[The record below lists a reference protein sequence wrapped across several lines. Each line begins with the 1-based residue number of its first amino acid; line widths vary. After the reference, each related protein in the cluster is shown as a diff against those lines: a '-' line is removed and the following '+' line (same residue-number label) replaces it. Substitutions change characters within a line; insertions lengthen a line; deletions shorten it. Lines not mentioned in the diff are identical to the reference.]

1 VNLGAPLF
9 ERDLVHRQL
18 HDVDTASVLRFKI
31 FDSQGIRN
39 AAHIKAWSETINEIP
54 LPTLQRQRT

>member
-39 AAHIKAWSETINEIP
+39 AAHIKA
-54 LPTLQRQRT
+54 LTLV